1 MNPNDIVAFAE
12 DVATK
17 VTGQSLVTLN
27 ADPQFGPFLAAAQQ
41 LRAAAVALNANPA
54 DAAAKLAWANA
65 AAAWTT
71 STNALTARLRDF
83 VFGQLPTLPGLNDN
97 FTWNDPQGLR
107 AQADIGPLH
116 LEVVAG
122 PLTVQ
127 PKGVPLPLTL
137 GPFRPNAASAA
148 LSGPFEGGGALRILD
163 DGASGILH
171 LGLGMVDVTALAS
184 LRKLADA
191 TPSFLAIIGVGFN
204 PGIQLSFGFS
214 LNRVGGI
221 VGVHRRADTDALSA
235 ALRAGTAGD
244 VLFASDPVND
254 APRLLDGVER
264 MFPPARGHHLA
275 GPTLQVG
282 WLKILPDES
291 FISLDV
297 GVIVELPG
305 PARIVILGIARAGI
319 PGPVPLLKLRLD
331 LLGVL
336 DFQLQTIAFDAS
348 LVDSRALGIF
358 TITGDSAF
366 RLNYGATPYTLL
378 TVGGFYPGF
387 NPEPAQ
393 LPPLRRVGLAL
404 DVSVPG
410 IDFRADGYFAVT
422 SNTLHLGG
430 HFEVAIGAGMSANG
444 FLGVDAL
451 IQFRPFHF
459 HADCSAGF
467 DVRVAGR
474 TFGGVRLD
482 GSIDGPG
489 PIVISGRL
497 SIEIFLFDFSWH
509 ESFTIG
515 QGGGETSTP
524 EIDLL
529 AELTPE
535 LGKPENVHAGGTG
548 DPLVTIVARAPHGSL
563 AVVSPLGSV
572 RWQQRRAPLDLVI
585 ERLEGRPLG
594 RPQGVKASVPGP
606 SEVIPGL
613 FSPGSY
619 HTLTNAEALN
629 RPAFD
634 TLDAGVALTMAALLT
649 GPKQGTSADVA
660 VIRRVHGQPPD
671 TCKKAVWFAFLP
683 YVLDMLAA
691 RDLPP
696 ATSSSAALVQVTTE
710 PWLTGDGKG
719 FRSATAAHQHV
730 RYSNAGYAL
739 AEADAKR
746 PVSLAGI

>member
-1 MNPNDIVAFAE
+1 MNPNEIVGFAE
-12 DVATK
+12 EVATR
-17 VTGQSLVTLN
+17 VTGQSLVVL
-27 ADPQFGPFLAAAQQ
+27 AGDPQFGPFLTAAQQ
-41 LRAAAVALNANPA
+41 LRTAALDLQVAPTAAAQ
-54 DAAAKLAWANA
+54 LAWNNA
-65 AAAWTT
+65 AIAWKNA
-71 STNALTARLRDF
+71 SNALTARLREF
-83 VFGQLPTLPGLNDN
+83 VFGQLPALPGLADN
-97 FTWNDPQGLR
+97 FHWDDPLGLR
-107 AQADIGPLH
+107 AQSDVGPLH
-116 LEVVAG
+116 IEVVAG

-127 PKGVPLPLTL
+127 PPGIPLPLTL
-137 GPFRPNAASAA
+137 GPFRPSAASAS
-148 LSGPFEGGGALRILD
+148 LSGPFAGGGALRILD

-171 LGLGMVDVTALAS
+171 LGLGAVDVTALAS

-191 TPSFLAIIGVGFN
+191 TPSFLAIIGVGFT

-221 VGVHRRADTDALSA
+221 VGVHRRADSDGLSS

-244 VLFASDPVND
+244 VLFASNPVRD

-275 GPTLQVG
+275 GPTFQLG

-297 GVIVELPG
+297 GVIIELPG
-305 PARIVILGIARAGI
+305 PSRIVIVGIARAGI

-331 LLGVL
+331 VLGVL
-336 DFQLQTIAFDAS
+336 DFQQQTIAFDAS

-358 TITGDSAF
+358 TITGDAAF

-393 LPPLRRVGLAL
+393 VPPLRRVGLAL

-430 HFEVAIGAGMSANG
+430 HFEVAIGAGLSANG

-459 HADCSAGF
+459 RADCSAGF
-467 DVRVAGR
+467 RVRVLGR
-474 TFGGVRLD
+474 TFAGVRLD
-482 GSIDGPG
+482 GTLDGPG

-497 SIEIFLFDFSWH
+497 TIETFLFDISWH
-509 ESFTIG
+509 ETFTLG
-515 QGGGETSTP
+515 TGGGETSTP
-524 EIDLL
+524 AIDLL

-548 DPLVTIVARAPHGSL
+548 DPLVTIVARAPHGQL
-563 AVVSPLGSV
+563 AMVSPLGAV
-572 RWQQRRAPLDLVI
+572 QWQQRRAPLDLVI
-585 ERLEGRPLG
+585 ERLEGKPLG
-594 RPQGVKASVPGP
+594 TPQGVKATVPGAF
-606 SEVIPGL
+606 SIVPGL

-619 HTLTNAEALN
+619 NTLTSAEAMN

-634 TLDAGVALTMAALLT
+634 TLDAGVALTMAALLD
-649 GPKQGTSADVA
+649 GPAKVDPAQVS

-671 TCKKAVWFAFLP
+671 DCTPHPSFVFLAH
-683 YVLDMLAA
+683 VLGMLTA
-691 RDLPP
+691 RDAAP
-696 ATSSSAALVQVTTE
+696 ATSSSEPLVQVSQE
-710 PWLTGDGKG
+710 PWLAGDGKG

-730 RYSNAGYAL
+730 RYSSAGFAL

-746 PVSLAGI
+746 PVNLAGV

>member
-1 MNPNDIVAFAE
+1 MNPNDIVGFAE
-12 DVATK
+12 EVATK
-17 VTGQSLVTLN
+17 VTGQSLGALVG
-27 ADPQFGPFLAAAQQ
+27 DPQFGPFLTAAQQ
-41 LRAAAVALNANPA
+41 LRTAALDLQAVPTPA
-54 DAAAKLAWANA
+54 AQLAWSNAANA
-65 AAAWTT
+65 WKDAC
-71 STNALTARLRDF
+71 NALTARLREF
-83 VFGQLPTLPGLNDN
+83 VFGHLPALPGLSDN
-97 FTWNDPQGLR
+97 FHWDDPQGLR
-107 AQADIGPLH
+107 AQADVGPLH

-127 PKGVPLPLTL
+127 PPGVPLPLTL
-137 GPFRPNAASAA
+137 GPFRPNAASAV
-148 LSGPFEGGGALRILD
+148 LSGPFDGGGALRILD
-163 DGASGILH
+163 DGASGVLH
-171 LGLGMVDVTALAS
+171 LGLGAVDVTALAS

-214 LNRVGGI
+214 LNRVGGL
-221 VGVHRRADTDALSA
+221 VGVHRRADTDALA
-235 ALRAGTAGD
+235 VALRAGTAGD
-244 VLFASDPVND
+244 VLFASDPVRD

-275 GPTLQVG
+275 GPTFALG

-291 FISLDV
+291 FIALDV
-297 GVIVELPG
+297 GVIIELPG
-305 PARIVILGIARAGI
+305 PSRIVIVGSARAGI

-331 LLGVL
+331 VLGVL
-336 DFQLQTIAFDAS
+336 DFQQQTIAFDAS

-404 DVSVPG
+404 DISVPG

-430 HFEVAIGAGMSANG
+430 HFEVAIGAGLSADG

-467 DVRVAGR
+467 RVRVLGR
-474 TFGGVRLD
+474 AFAGVRLD
-482 GSIDGPG
+482 GTLDGPG

-497 SIEIFLFDFSWH
+497 TIEMFLFDISWH
-509 ESFTIG
+509 ESFTLG
-515 QGGGETSTP
+515 SGGGEMSTP
-524 EIDLL
+524 QIDLL
-529 AELTPE
+529 VELTPE

-548 DPLVTIVARAPHGSL
+548 DTLVTIVARAPHGQL
-563 AVVSPLGSV
+563 AMMSPLGSV

-585 ERLEGRPLG
+585 ERLEGKPLG
-594 RPQGVKASVPGP
+594 RPQGVRASVPGA
-606 SEVIPGL
+606 SAVIPGL

-619 HTLTNAEALN
+619 HTLSNAEALN

-634 TLDAGVALTMAALLT
+634 TLDAGVALTMAVLLD
-649 GPKQGTSADVA
+649 GPATVDPAQVS
-660 VIRRVHGQPPD
+660 VIRHVHGQDPD
-671 TCKKAVWFAFLP
+671 DCKPHPSFPFLP
-683 YVLDMLAA
+683 HVLGMLAA
-691 RDLPP
+691 RDAAP
-696 ATSSSAALVQVTTE
+696 ATSSGDALVQVSPE
-710 PWLTGDGKG
+710 PWIAGDGAK

-730 RYSNAGYAL
+730 RYSQAGFAL
-739 AEADAKR
+739 AEADAAR
-746 PVSLAGI
+746 PVNLAGV

>member
-1 MNPNDIVAFAE
+1 MNPNEIVGFAE

-17 VTGQSLVTLN
+17 VTGQSLVVLN

-41 LRAAAVALNANPA
+41 LRTAALDLQAAPTAAAQ
-54 DAAAKLAWANA
+54 LAWANA
-65 AAAWTT
+65 ANAWNNACT
-71 STNALTARLRDF
+71 ALTARLRGF
-83 VFGQLPTLPGLNDN
+83 VFGQLPTLPGLTDN
-97 FTWNDPQGLR
+97 FNWDDPQGLR
-107 AQADIGPLH
+107 AQADVGPLH
-116 LEVVAG
+116 LELVAG

-127 PKGVPLPLTL
+127 PPGVPLPLTL
-137 GPFRPNAASAA
+137 GPFRPNAASAS
-148 LSGPFEGGGALRILD
+148 LSGPFTGGGALRILD

-171 LGLGMVDVTALAS
+171 LGLGAVDVTALAS

-191 TPSFLAIIGVGFN
+191 TPSFLAIIGVGFT

-214 LNRVGGI
+214 LNRVGGL
-221 VGVHRRADTDALSA
+221 VGVHRRADSDALST

-244 VLFASDPVND
+244 VLFASDPVRD

-275 GPTLQVG
+275 GPTFQVG
-282 WLKILPDES
+282 WLEILPDES

-297 GVIVELPG
+297 GVIIELPG
-305 PARIVILGIARAGI
+305 PSRIVIVGVARAGI

-331 LLGVL
+331 VLGVL
-336 DFQLQTIAFDAS
+336 DFQQQTIAFDAS

-358 TITGDSAF
+358 TITGDSAL

-378 TVGGFYPGF
+378 SVGGFYPGF

-430 HFEVAIGAGMSANG
+430 HFEVAIGAGLSADG

-467 DVRVAGR
+467 RVRVLGR
-474 TFGGVRLD
+474 TFAGVRLD
-482 GSIDGPG
+482 GTLDGPG

-497 SIEIFLFDFSWH
+497 TIETFLFDISWH
-509 ESFTIG
+509 ESFTLG
-515 QGGGETSTP
+515 AGGGETSAP
-524 EIDLL
+524 AIDLL

-535 LGKPENVHAGGTG
+535 LGKPENVLAGGTG
-548 DPLVTIVARAPHGSL
+548 DPLVTVVARAPHGQL
-563 AVVSPLGSV
+563 AAVSPLGSV

-585 ERLEGRPLG
+585 ERLEGKPLG
-594 RPQGVKASVPGP
+594 KPQGVKASVPGAF
-606 SEVIPGL
+606 EIIPGL

-619 HTLTNAEALN
+619 HTLTNSEALN

-634 TLDAGVALTMAALLT
+634 TLDAGVALTMAALLD
-649 GPKQGTSADVA
+649 GPAKVDPAQVS
-660 VIRRVHGQPPD
+660 VIRRVHGQQPD
-671 TCKKAVWFAFLP
+671 DCKPHPSFTFLAH
-683 YVLDMLAA
+683 VLGMVAA
-691 RDLPP
+691 RDAAP
-696 ATSSSAALVQVTTE
+696 ATSSSDALVQVSPE
-710 PWLTGDGKG
+710 VWVAGDGAK

-730 RYSNAGYAL
+730 RYSSAGFAL
-739 AEADAKR
+739 AEADAAR
-746 PVSLAGI
+746 PVNLAGV